1 MHIETVGLKG
11 GEELSP
17 TLFNVII
24 GGNAVGKT
32 TFLIELFDKI
42 CEVNR
47 PRWYWVDSLR
57 FKSANIRRDMSLLFQ
72 SMVRHWEGSNLFY
85 YSQASRNPEGNV
97 EAENR
102 LRYSVGEY
110 SQLKQNSEMETK
122 ESQLTDDLFN
132 QPKYRRPFVTL
143 LDCETRLN
151 LQSSTEVIRLDQLP
165 TNSLNVLYRNRGLL
179 KEISDS
185 IKSQFGIELNLLP
198 HKASI
203 IDLGFGG
210 GYAPTFDFNSDNL
223 QDEYAKIEVWKLDNF
238 TSVRDIGHGIRSM
251 LRILISL
258 FEPVNQVFLIDEPEM
273 HLYPSQKRW
282 IGRQLTK
289 LAKSQQKQ
297 VFIVTHDPMVLQG
310 ILDTQGSTTI
320 FRMDQDDD
328 GKRYIK
334 HCLLEN
340 IPDVGAI
347 RNQDSYLQG
356 LFYQRCV
363 VVEGASDRAFYQALV
378 EENYPDVTDK
388 DLGFV
393 ACGGSGSSKHVAHMA
408 SRVGLRCAFIYDYDA
423 LLGNL
428 KVTEDVFSMLGGDE
442 SKLHELKTVLGGLN
456 SLDENKKSQLIKEA
470 KEKGIAGLLVQNN
483 RDVFDR
489 AICAL
494 NNSGIFIVPYGDL
507 ESWAPDI
514 EGPKARFADN
524 APDVIKSTPEL
535 MARFNNFM
543 EPLLKYLG
551 C

>member
-1 MHIETVGLKG
+1 MHIETVRLNG

-32 TFLIELFDKI
+32 TFLIELFEKI

-47 PRWYWVDSLR
+47 PRWYWVDSLQ
-57 FKSANIRRDMSLLFQ
+57 FKSADIRSDMSLMFQ
-72 SMVRHWEGSNLFY
+72 SMVRHYEGSNLFY
-85 YSQASRNPEGNV
+85 YSQASRKPEGNV
-97 EAENR
+97 DADNR
-102 LRYSVGEY
+102 LRFTVGEY

-132 QPKYRRPFVTL
+132 QLKYRRPFVTL

-165 TNSLNVLYRNRGLL
+165 PNSLNVLFRNRGLL

-185 IKSQFGIELNLLP
+185 IKSQYNIELNLLP
-198 HKASI
+198 HKVSM
-203 IDLGFGG
+203 IDLGFSRGS
-210 GYAPTFDFNSDNL
+210 APTFDFNSDNL
-223 QDEYAKIEVWKLDNF
+223 QDECAKIEAWKLDNF

-297 VFIVTHDPMVLQG
+297 VFVVTHDPMVLQG
-310 ILDTQGSTTI
+310 ILDTRGATTI

-334 HCLLEN
+334 RCLLEN
-340 IPDVGAI
+340 IPDIGAI

-378 EENYPDVTDK
+378 EENYPGVTDK

-393 ACGGSGSSKHVAHMA
+393 ACGGSGSSKHVAHIA
-408 SRVGLRCAFIYDYDA
+408 SHVGLRCAFIYDYDA

-428 KVTEDVFSMLGGDE
+428 EVTKKVCIMFGGDG
-442 SKLHELKTVLGGLN
+442 SKLHEIKILLDNLDSLG
-456 SLDENKKSQLIKEA
+456 EHKKELIKES
-470 KEKGIAGLLVQNN
+470 KEKGVASRLVQDN

-535 MARFNNFM
+535 MARFNKFIKPIL
-543 EPLLKYLG
+543 EYLG